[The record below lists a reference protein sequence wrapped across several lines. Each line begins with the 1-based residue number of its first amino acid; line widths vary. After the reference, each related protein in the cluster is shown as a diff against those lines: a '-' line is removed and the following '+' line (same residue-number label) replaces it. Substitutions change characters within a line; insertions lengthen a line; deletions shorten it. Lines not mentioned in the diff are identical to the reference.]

1 MITNFK
7 LFEGKYVN
15 KFDFEI
21 DQSYEYDDL
30 PKKVQKDI
38 DVQFDDEGEY
48 APDDYNYIFK
58 LLPLEEYG
66 EYVENAFGQ
75 YDIVDAMEHSYMK
88 KLVKDI
94 EKRGID
100 YPSVGFEG
108 NHRALA
114 CYMMNKP
121 LPYLQMELKSEEELE
136 KKYNEE

>member
-58 LLPLEEYG
+58 
-66 EYVENAFGQ
+66 
-75 YDIVDAMEHSYMK
+75 
-88 KLVKDI
+88 
-94 EKRGID
+94 
-100 YPSVGFEG
+100 
-108 NHRALA
+108 
-114 CYMMNKP
+114 
-121 LPYLQMELKSEEELE
+121 
-136 KKYNEE
+136 